1 MGVSDVANRNDVPT
15 IVNSVPREVA
25 EFPPPMMSPCDLWL
39 TRSRLRVDRKR
50 AAAHVLPAG
59 GSAGSEPT
67 QQGDEMA
74 PSIFWRILRYVFA
87 AYYLYV
93 GVYLALSLTGVLP
106 PLHLKLSSA
115 SASFQHALAETGFVR
130 SVLAATYVV
139 SAGAL
144 CFDRTAPLGVVLLAP
159 SMVIIFLTDTL
170 LDTAWVWGTLHSA
183 ILAALAWH
191 YRSAYRPMWNYG
203 VPSASGLGD
212 DP

>member
-1 MGVSDVANRNDVPT
+1 MR
-15 IVNSVPREVA
+15 
-25 EFPPPMMSPCDLWL
+25 SPCDLWL
-39 TRSRLRVDRKR
+39 TRSRLRVDRKS
-50 AAAHVLPAG
+50 AAAHVLRAA
-59 GSAGSEPT
+59 GSAASEPT
-67 QQGDEMA
+67 QRGDEMA
-74 PSIFWRILRYVFA
+74 PSIFWGILRYVFA

-93 GVYLALSLTGVLP
+93 GVYLPLSLTGVLP
-106 PLHLKLSSA
+106 PPHLKLSNA
-115 SASFQHALAETGFVR
+115 SASFQQALAETGFVG

-144 CFDRTAPLGVVLLAP
+144 CFDHTAPLGIVLLAP
-159 SMVIIFLTDTL
+159 IMVMIFLTDTL

-212 DP
+212 DR